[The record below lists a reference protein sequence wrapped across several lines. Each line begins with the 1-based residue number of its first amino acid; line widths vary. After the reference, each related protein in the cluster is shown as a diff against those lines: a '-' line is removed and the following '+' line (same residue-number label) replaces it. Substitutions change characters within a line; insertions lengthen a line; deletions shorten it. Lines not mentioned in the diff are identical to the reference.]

1 LRGDPWISLRKL
13 SPDSTVGRV
22 TPLFRRADATTADEA
37 TKTVGK
43 CREAELVIRDLSTDK
58 IHECTES
65 GLNRREQL
73 LELTVFL
80 LLIVPSMLLSFF
92 AIRQG
97 GLSFVLTAWATVL
110 RDLGLVALIFFF
122 LRRNG
127 EPRAFVGWNWNK
139 GWKEIAWG
147 IGLFVPFTLA
157 ADLLERGLL
166 ATGFSAPS
174 TPLPAALTAK
184 GISELF
190 LAALLVLVVTVSEET
205 IFRGYLI
212 LRIKGVTGSRVGAAI
227 LSAFIFSLGHG
238 YEGSAGVVTVG
249 FMGLVFAF
257 VYLWR
262 RSLVAPAVMHFL
274 QDFIGIVLVPLL
286 GLR

>member
-1 LRGDPWISLRKL
+1 VKL
-13 SPDSTVGRV
+13 P
-22 TPLFRRADATTADEA
+22 TADEA
-37 TKTVGK
+37 TKTVGSS
-43 CREAELVIRDLSTDK
+43 CREAELVIRDVSTRNV
-58 IHECTES
+58 HECKES

-73 LELTVFL
+73 LELVVFL
-80 LLIVPSMLLSFF
+80 LLVVPSMLLSFF
-92 AIRQG
+92 AIKQG
-97 GLSFVLTAWATVL
+97 GLSFVLTAWATML

-122 LRRNG
+122 LRRNK
-127 EPRAFVGWNWNK
+127 EPRAFVGWNRNR
-139 GWKEIAWG
+139 GWKEVAWG
-147 IGLFVPFTLA
+147 IGLFVPFNLT

-166 ATGFSAPS
+166 AAGFSAPS
-174 TPLPAALTAK
+174 TPLPAVLTAK
-184 GISELF
+184 GIPELF
-190 LAALLVLVVTVSEET
+190 LAALLVLVVAISEET

-212 LRIKGVTGSRVGAAI
+212 LRLKAVTGSRVAAAI

-262 RSLVAPAVMHFL
+262 RSLVAPAVMHLL

-286 GLR
+286 GMR